1 MSWMLTASGKRF
13 DPVDP
18 QPEMIDL
25 VDIAHGLA
33 HECRFAGQ
41 CKRFYSVAQHSIL
54 ASQIVAPEYAL
65 ETLLHDAAEAYIKDI
80 PSPVKR
86 LLPDY
91 RALEAKVEAVI
102 RTRFGLPPEKSD
114 AVKHADLIMLAT
126 ERRDLM
132 NWDGEAW
139 PCLQGI
145 PTMPKTIHAM
155 SAWHAKSMFMQRALE
170 ILQGGQA

>member
-1 MSWMLTASGKRF
+1 MTWMLTATGKQF

-18 QPEMIDL
+18 QPDMIDL

-41 CKRFYSVAQHSIL
+41 CRFFYSVAQHSVL
-54 ASQIVAPEYAL
+54 VSQAVPPEHAW
-65 ETLLHDAAEAYIKDI
+65 EALLHDASEAYIKDI

-91 RALEAKVEAVI
+91 RALEARIEAAI
-102 RTRFGLPPEKSD
+102 RARFGLPAAKSD
-114 AVKHADLIMLAT
+114 DVARADLVLLAT

-132 NWDGEAW
+132 IAGGSPWA
-139 PCLQGI
+139 CLHGVTPLDKRI
-145 PTMPKTIHAM
+145 RAIHAG
-155 SAWHAKSMFMQRALE
+155 HAKSLFMERALQV
-170 ILQGGQA
+170 LQACPA

>member
-1 MSWMLTASGKRF
+1 MNWMLTASGKQF

-41 CKRFYSVAQHSIL
+41 CRRFYSVAQHSIL

-65 ETLLHDAAEAYIKDI
+65 EALLHDAAEAYIKDI
-80 PSPVKR
+80 PSPIKR

-91 RALEAKVEAVI
+91 RALEAKVETVI
-102 RTRFGLPPEKSD
+102 RARFGLPPHKSV
-114 AVKHADLIMLAT
+114 AVAAADLIMLAT

-132 NWDGEAW
+132 GNDAPWT
-139 PCLQGI
+139 CLHGI
-145 PTMPKTIHAM
+145 NPMPQPIRAM
-155 SAWHAKSMFMQRALE
+155 SSWHAKSMFMQRALE
-170 ILQGGQA
+170 ILQGSHA